1 VYLAVQLKGGTTII
15 RTKPQPSDQPPSEA
29 QQAVRG
35 RFQEAVTYAKGR
47 WLTDQRRGYA
57 QRTGCHA
64 RHSAAWR
71 PAVRQASGSGDPD
84 AAEFRRV
91 GRGGTRFL
99 EENGFL
105 KETQMRLGA
114 ASDSTGGGG
123 GN

>member
-1 VYLAVQLKGGTTII
+1 MIPAWLGYKADHSSRGL
-15 RTKPQPSDQPPSEA
+15 QPH
-29 QQAVRG
+29 R
-35 RFQEAVTYAKGR
+35 
-47 WLTDQRRGYA
+47 
-57 QRTGCHA
+57 GCHA
-64 RHSAAWR
+64 RRSAAWR

-84 AAEFRRV
+84 AAEFRRA

-123 GN
+123 GNQMTSVLY